1 MLTYSGSVHPLTIYL
16 SIHPFSQSPLHSP
29 FVHIPIYPHI
39 SLSIHLSL
47 YLSIPSSVC
56 PSIYPP
62 IHIYPSRESP
72 VHWPRHPYIY
82 PSVQSSHPLKPSTHP
97 FVRPV
102 THLFSVHSSVLSVYW
117 PIVYPPTHTAI
128 HSWFHL
134 PTDPSTHLSNI
145 DSLCHTSVHSPIYNL
160 SISQI
165 TYFKKLKCFQTSLF
179 IVFGAKKNE
188 TFLIVLWRDK
198 HKHTIIM

>member
-39 SLSIHLSL
+39 SLSIPLSL

-102 THLFSVHSSVLSVYW
+102 THLFSVHSLFYLFTDLLF
-117 PIVYPPTHTAI
+117 THPLTQPFTPGFMSPRI
-128 HSWFHL
+128 HL
-134 PTDPSTHLSNI
+134 PIYPTSTHYAIPLSTHPSTI
-145 DSLCHTSVHSPIYNL
+145 SPFL
-160 SISQI
+160 
-165 TYFKKLKCFQTSLF
+165 KLL
-179 IVFGAKKNE
+179 ILKNWNVSKLA
-188 TFLIVLWRDK
+188 FS
-198 HKHTIIM
+198 